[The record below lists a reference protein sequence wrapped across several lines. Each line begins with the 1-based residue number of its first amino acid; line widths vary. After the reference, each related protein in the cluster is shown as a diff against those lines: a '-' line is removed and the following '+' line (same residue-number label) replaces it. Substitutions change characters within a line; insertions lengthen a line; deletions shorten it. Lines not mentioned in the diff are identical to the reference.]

1 MSVKVHI
8 HKTHRQHTDGKKD
21 VYAEGGTV
29 GQCLQYLVCL
39 YPGLKKALFDDKGG
53 LKKVIEVYLN
63 LESAYPDELS
73 KAVKEGDEIHL
84 TLMIAGG

>member
-21 VYAEGGTV
+21 VEVEGGTV
-29 GQCLQYLVCL
+29 GQCLQYLVSL
-39 YPGLKKALFDDKGG
+39 YPGLKKALFDDNGG

-63 LESAYPDELS
+63 LESAYPDEL
-73 KAVKEGDEIHL
+73 KKTVKEGDEIHL